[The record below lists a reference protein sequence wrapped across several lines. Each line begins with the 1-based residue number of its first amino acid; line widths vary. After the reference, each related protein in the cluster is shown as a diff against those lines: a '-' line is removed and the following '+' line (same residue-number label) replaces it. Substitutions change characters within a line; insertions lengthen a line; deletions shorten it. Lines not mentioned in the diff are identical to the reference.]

1 MSDRPAAVP
10 QHGQGAARLDSFPYR
25 HRVADVM
32 RGPVVAVP
40 PETPLA
46 EASRTMIRE
55 RIGSLVVADAEGAVR
70 GIATERDFLRA
81 LAEMGPGAA
90 DAPISRIMSSP
101 VASTPED
108 AFLFV
113 AFGRM
118 PRLGVNHLLAV
129 DARGRPVGMVSA
141 SALMRLRSTEA
152 LVIGDEIAVADGAA
166 ALAYVWRRI
175 PGLVEALRAEG
186 VEGLG
191 ITAVISAILRELTGR
206 AAELAEQSMA
216 DAGWGAAPARW
227 CVLVLG
233 SGGRGE
239 SALSPDQDNAIVH
252 AGGDSDDTWFA
263 EAGRRIAEAL
273 DQAGIPLCKGGIMAK
288 NPAWRRSLAGW
299 RQEIERWIRKK
310 EGEELLNVDIF
321 FDFAPVYGDRA
332 LASELRRNAVDAAGR
347 SPLFLRLLA
356 AELDR
361 MHSALGFFGFLR
373 TKQGRLDIKLGG
385 FLPIVTAARVMAL
398 KHGVDALATGD
409 RLAGLAA
416 QGVLNAEDA
425 ANLARAYNF
434 LIHRLLDQQTADI
447 AAGIKPSTRIDPRRL
462 HPALKAALRSALRH
476 TDLAAEIVRGAL
488 SRG

>member
-1 MSDRPAAVP
+1 MSDRTDPFATN
-10 QHGQGAARLDSFPYR
+10 GQGATRLDSFPYR

-55 RIGSLVVADAEGAVR
+55 RIGSLVVADAEGAAR

-101 VASTPED
+101 VATILED
-108 AFLFV
+108 SFLFV

-152 LVIGDEIAVADGAA
+152 LVIGDEIAAADGAA
-166 ALAYVWRRI
+166 ALANVWRRI
-175 PGLVEALRAEG
+175 PALVGALRAEG

-191 ITAVISAILRELTGR
+191 MTTAISAILRELTAR
-206 AAELAEQSMA
+206 AAELAEQAMA

-239 SALSPDQDNAIVH
+239 SALAPDQDNAIVH
-252 AGGDSDDTWFA
+252 AGGDADDAWFA
-263 EAGRRIAEAL
+263 EAGRRIAETL
-273 DQAGIPLCKGGIMAK
+273 DQAGIPLCKGGVMAK
-288 NPAWRRSLAGW
+288 NPEWRRSLAGW
-299 RQEIERWIRKK
+299 HEEIERWIRTK
-310 EGEELLNVDIF
+310 EGEALLNVDIF

-332 LASELRRNAVDAAGR
+332 LATELRRHAIDAAGR

-356 AELDR
+356 AELDG
-361 MHSALGFFGFLR
+361 MHSALGFFGLLR
-373 TKQGRLDIKLGG
+373 TRQGRFDIKSGG

-398 KHGVDALATGD
+398 KHGVDAPATRNRLLALAD
-409 RLAGLAA
+409 RGA
-416 QGVLNAEDA
+416 LNPEDA
-425 ANLARAYNF
+425 ANLARAHDF
-434 LIHRLLDQQTADI
+434 LIQRLLDQQIADI
-447 AAGIKPSTRIDPRRL
+447 PNGLKLSTRVDPRQID
-462 HPALKAALRSALRH
+462 PALKAPLRGALRLA
-476 TDLAAEIVRGAL
+476 DLAAEIVRGAL
-488 SRG
+488 SRD

>member
-1 MSDRPAAVP
+1 MSDRPGLVP
-10 QHGQGAARLDSFPYR
+10 GQSQGAARLDSFPYR

-40 PETPLA
+40 PETSLA

-55 RIGSLVVADAEGAVR
+55 RVGSLIVTDAEGTAR

-101 VASTPED
+101 VATTPED
-108 AFLFV
+108 SFLFV

-129 DARGRPVGMVSA
+129 DARGHPVGMISA

-166 ALAYVWRRI
+166 ALANVWRRI
-175 PGLVEALRAEG
+175 PSLVGALREEG

-191 ITAVISAILRELTGR
+191 LTAVISAILRETTAR

-216 DAGWGAAPARW
+216 DAGWGAAPAPW

-239 SALSPDQDNAIVH
+239 SALTPDQDNAIVH
-252 AGGDSDDTWFA
+252 AGGDSDDAWFA
-263 EAGRRIAEAL
+263 EAGRRIAEIL
-273 DQAGIPLCKGGIMAK
+273 DQAGIPLCKGGVMAK
-288 NPAWRRSLAGW
+288 NAAWRRSLSGW
-299 RQEIERWIRKK
+299 RQEVERWIRRK

-332 LASELRRNAVDAAGR
+332 LASELRGHAVDAASR

-356 AELDR
+356 AELDN
-361 MHSALGFFGFLR
+361 MHSALGLFGILR
-373 TKQGRLDIKLGG
+373 TQQGRFDIKRGG

-398 KHGVDALATGD
+398 KHGVDAPATSD
-409 RLAGLAA
+409 RLTDLAA
-416 QGVLNAEDA
+416 RGALNAEDA

-447 AAGIKPSTRIDPRRL
+447 AAGVKPSTRVDPRRL
-462 HPALKAALRSALRH
+462 HPALKTALRSALRL
-476 TDLAAEIVRGAL
+476 TDLAADVVRGAL

>member
-1 MSDRPAAVP
+1 MSDRPGAVP
-10 QHGQGAARLDSFPYR
+10 QQGQGAARLDSFPYR
-25 HRVADVM
+25 RRVADVM
-32 RGPVVAVP
+32 RGPVVTVP

-46 EASRTMIRE
+46 AASRTMIRE
-55 RIGSLVVADAEGAVR
+55 RIGSLIVTDGEGAVR

-101 VASTPED
+101 VATTLED
-108 AFLFV
+108 SFLFV

-152 LVIGDEIAVADGAA
+152 LVIGDEVAAADGAA
-166 ALAYVWRRI
+166 ALAKVWRRI
-175 PGLVEALRAEG
+175 PALVDALREEG
-186 VEGLG
+186 VEGLDM
-191 ITAVISAILRELTGR
+191 TAVISAILRELTAR

-216 DAGWGAAPARW
+216 EAGWGAAPARW

-252 AGGDSDDTWFA
+252 AGGDADDAWFA
-263 EAGRRIAEAL
+263 EAGRRIAETL
-273 DQAGIPLCKGGIMAK
+273 DQAGIPLCKGGVMAK
-288 NPAWRRSLAGW
+288 NAAWRRSLSGW
-299 RQEIERWIRKK
+299 QQEVERWIHKK

-321 FDFAPVYGDRA
+321 FDFAPVFGDRT
-332 LASELRRNAVDAAGR
+332 LATELRRHAVAAASR

-356 AELDR
+356 AELDN
-361 MHSALGFFGFLR
+361 MHSALSFFGFLR
-373 TKQGRLDIKLGG
+373 TKQGRFDIKRGG
-385 FLPIVTAARVMAL
+385 FLPIVTAVRVMAL
-398 KHGVDALATGD
+398 KHGADALATND
-409 RLAGLAA
+409 RLSALAA
-416 QGVLNAEDA
+416 RGAVNADDA
-425 ANLARAYNF
+425 ANLARAHNF

-447 AAGIKPSTRIDPRRL
+447 AAGVKPSTRVDPRRL
-462 HPALKAALRSALRH
+462 HQALKAALRSALRH